1 MATVSLKNI
10 GAARLKTGLD
20 LTIRDR
26 EFVVLTGPAGCGS
39 SAIVRLIAGLEDVLQ
54 GDILFDERRVNDL
67 PPKDRDVAMLS
78 HDYTPYPGLSVRENL
93 AIGLERRK
101 FANAEIEKRMGAAAS
116 VLGLQDK
123 LSASPKSLS
132 PEELRFA
139 GLARAMVRQPKIYL
153 FDEPF
158 ANLERTAASR
168 GRAAIAELR
177 QRSSATILYATSDPA
192 EALALGART
201 VILDDGIVQ
210 QDAEAQS
217 IFDEPANVFVAKF
230 FGDPPMN
237 LVHGTIKQERD
248 GVTFSETGDG
258 TIAVRLP
265 APRFSGAKELAG
277 RPVILGFRPAA
288 VEMAGSPST
297 GGGSGTSFRALVD
310 RAEPRGP
317 ETDLYLRTGA
327 HELVCRS
334 RLWAGQGEGGH
345 RFQFEIQLEKA
356 HLFDAASG
364 GRVTREP

>member
-1 MATVSLKNI
+1 MATVTLKNI
-10 GAARLKTGLD
+10 VAARLKAGLD

-26 EFVVLTGPAGCGS
+26 EFVVLAGPVGCGS
-39 SAIVRLIAGLEDVLQ
+39 SAIVRLIAGLEEVLQ

-101 FANAEIEKRMGAAAS
+101 FANSEIEKRLAAVAGM
-116 VLGLQDK
+116 LGLRDR

-132 PEELRFA
+132 PEERRFV
-139 GLARAMVRQPKIYL
+139 GLARAMVRQPKVYL

-168 GRAAIAELR
+168 VRAAIAELR

-201 VILDDGIVQ
+201 VIMDDGVLQ
-210 QDAEAQS
+210 QDAGAQS
-217 IFDEPANVFVAKF
+217 IFDEPANAFVAKF

-265 APRFSGAKELAG
+265 VARFSGAKEFTG
-277 RPVILGFRPAA
+277 RPIILGFRPEAI
-288 VEMAGSPST
+288 EIAGTPGA
-297 GGGSGTSFRALVD
+297 GGGSGTGFRALVD
-310 RAEPRGP
+310 RAEPNGS
-317 ETDLYLRTGA
+317 ETDLYLQTGE

-334 RLWAGQGEGGH
+334 RRWAGQGEGGH
-345 RFQFEIQLEKA
+345 RLQFEIELEKA

-364 GRVTREP
+364 RRVTLEP

>member
-1 MATVSLKNI
+1 MATVTLKNI
-10 GAARLKTGLD
+10 GAASLKAGLD

-39 SAIVRLIAGLEDVLQ
+39 SATVRLIAGLEEVLQ

-67 PPKDRDVAMLS
+67 PPKDRDMAMLS

-101 FANAEIEKRMGAAAS
+101 FANSEIEKRVAAAAGM
-116 VLGLQDK
+116 LGLQDQ
-123 LSASPKSLS
+123 LSARPKSLS
-132 PEELRFA
+132 PDELRFV
-139 GLARAMVRQPKIYL
+139 GLAHAIVRQAKVYL

-158 ANLERTAASR
+158 SNLERTAASR

-177 QRSSATILYATSDPA
+177 QRSSATILFATSDPA

-201 VILDDGIVQ
+201 VIMDGGIVQ
-210 QDAEAQS
+210 QDADAQS
-217 IFDEPANVFVAKF
+217 MFDEPASVFVAKF

-258 TIAVRLP
+258 TIAIRLP
-265 APRFSGAKELAG
+265 APRFSWAEELVG
-277 RPVILGFRPAA
+277 LPIILGFRPEAIE
-288 VEMAGSPST
+288 VAGSPGA

-310 RAEPRGP
+310 RAEPKGP
-317 ETDLYLRTGA
+317 ETDLYVRTGA

-356 HLFDAASG
+356 HLFDAVSG
-364 GRVTREP
+364 RRVTVEP

>member
-1 MATVSLKNI
+1 MATVTLKNI
-10 GAARLKTGLD
+10 GAASLKAGLD
-20 LTIRDR
+20 LAIRDR

-54 GDILFDERRVNDL
+54 GDILFDERRANDL

-93 AIGLERRK
+93 AIGMERRK
-101 FANAEIEKRMGAAAS
+101 FANSEIEKRLAAVAEM
-116 VLGLQDK
+116 LGLRDR

-132 PEELRFA
+132 PEERRFV
-139 GLARAMVRQPKIYL
+139 GLGRAIVLQPKLYL

-158 ANLERTAASR
+158 ANLGRTAASR

-201 VILDDGIVQ
+201 VIMDDGIVQ
-210 QDAEAQS
+210 QNAEAQS
-217 IFDEPANVFVAKF
+217 IFGEPANVFVAKF

-237 LVHGTIKQERD
+237 LVHGAIKQERD
-248 GVTFSETGDG
+248 GVNFSETGDG
-258 TIAVRLP
+258 TIAVHLP

-277 RPVILGFRPAA
+277 RPIILGFRPEA
-288 VEMAGSPST
+288 VEIAASPST

-310 RAEPRGP
+310 RAELKGP

-345 RFQFEIQLEKA
+345 RFQFEIELEKA

-364 GRVTREP
+364 RRVTLEP

>member
-1 MATVSLKNI
+1 MSTVTLKNI
-10 GAARLKTGLD
+10 GAAGLKTGLD

-26 EFVVLTGPAGCGS
+26 EFVVLTGPPGCGS

-67 PPKDRDVAMLS
+67 SPKDRDVAMLS
-78 HDYTPYPGLSVRENL
+78 LDYTPYPGLSVRENL
-93 AIGLERRK
+93 GTSLERRK
-101 FANAEIEKRMGAAAS
+101 FANAEIEKRVAAVAGL
-116 VLGLQDK
+116 LGLQDH
-123 LSASPKSLS
+123 LSANSKSLS
-132 PEELRFA
+132 REQRRFV
-139 GLARAMVRQPKIYL
+139 GLARTMVRQPKVYL

-158 ANLERTAASR
+158 VNLERTAASR

-201 VILDDGIVQ
+201 VIMDDGMVQ
-210 QDAEAQS
+210 QDGVAQS
-217 IFDEPANVFVAKF
+217 IFDEPANLFVAKF

-265 APRFSGAKELAG
+265 AARFSGAKELAG
-277 RPVILGFRPAA
+277 RPIILGFRPEA
-288 VEMAGSPST
+288 VEIVSAGD
-297 GGGSGTSFRALVD
+297 GSGTSFRALVD
-310 RAEPRGP
+310 RAEPRGQ
-317 ETDLYLRTGA
+317 ETDLYVQTGA

-334 RLWAGQGEGGH
+334 GLWAGQGEGGH

-364 GRVTREP
+364 RRVTLEP